1 MGNNIGDGN
10 LWCVKSSTT
19 VEFDLGNGIFT
30 SSVIALEGSSIDINV
45 TGMVLARVFRRRD
58 GDTGEGLAGCESRCE
73 GIYLVR

>member
-1 MGNNIGDGN
+1 MGNNVCDGH
-10 LWCVKSSTT
+10 LWCVKSSAT
-19 VEFDLGNGIFT
+19 VKFDLGNGILT
-30 SSVIALEGSSIDINV
+30 SSVVALEGSSIDINV